1 VRDFIDK
8 TSSQAGTKINR
19 SAMMAVQGFDNLTT
33 VFISGN
39 QIKQTNG
46 LGETRTIT
54 FHGKGYITEKF
65 EGEKTITKS
74 TSWTDGKIRE
84 VLS

>member
-1 VRDFIDK
+1 MRDFIDK
-8 TSSQAGTKINR
+8 TPVSSGTKINR

-33 VFISGN
+33 VFVSDN
-39 QIKQTNG
+39 QIKQTND

-54 FHGKGYITEKF
+54 FHKDGRIVEKF
-65 EGEKTITKS
+65 EGQKTIPKT
-74 TSWTDGKIRE
+74 TAWGAGKITE